1 MSIDRIYREFF
12 GFSLIIISLFVFV
25 SLITFSAQDNVID
38 LFSNTK
44 NYSNNFGYLGALLS
58 STIFSYI
65 GFAAYYLALS
75 SFYFGMIL
83 FFSTSSNDFS
93 ERLNFVNTILYS
105 CISIFPLT
113 LFLVSFINANNTELG
128 ILDISSGGLAG
139 YNLNIILNT
148 YASTLVIGSISA
160 VTFLI
165 LQYFIF

>member
-1 MSIDRIYREFF
+1 M
-12 GFSLIIISLFVFV
+12 
-25 SLITFSAQDNVID
+25 
-38 LFSNTK
+38 
-44 NYSNNFGYLGALLS
+44 S

-165 LQYFIF
+165 LQYFIFYDFIHSIASFFTNEKLKSHRQTKQKNIVKFMVLD

>member
-25 SLITFSAQDNVID
+25 CLITFSAQDNVID

-113 LFLVSFINANNTELG
+113 LFLVSFINANNTEY
-128 ILDISSGGLAG
+128 IR
-139 YNLNIILNT
+139 
-148 YASTLVIGSISA
+148 
-160 VTFLI
+160 
-165 LQYFIF
+165 